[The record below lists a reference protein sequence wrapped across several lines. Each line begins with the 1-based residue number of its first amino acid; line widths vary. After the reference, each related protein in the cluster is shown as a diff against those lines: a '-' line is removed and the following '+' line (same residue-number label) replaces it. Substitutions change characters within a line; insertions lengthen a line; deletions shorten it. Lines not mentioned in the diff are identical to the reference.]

1 MRIVVHRQAYRLDRV
16 VGGEGGA
23 VEDVH
28 PAHERADKRGRIY
41 VAGAVR
47 HTRQLGVE
55 VVERLAAFAV
65 VDGDAQFFG
74 VKRHARQ
81 HDVAAAELAQR
92 GEQVFDIALVVFRL
106 ELLAGH
112 QACLGDVGQ
121 DDVRGGAK
129 ARHMGREVGRKAG
142 IQFAAVRHRRVDNDT
157 AAAVEVL
164 VDRVE
169 DEVDLARTAQIAGVD
184 AVEFEPLLLPM
195 SGDGRDVVGQIAEGP
210 ARLECGVGG
219 QYRCRDDG
227 GLDAAR
233 RDDRQRDG
241 ERTLS
246 VAGQILNGQNF
257 GIFHSSSVAPWGV

>member
-1 MRIVVHRQAYRLDRV
+1 MRIVVHRQAYRLDRIV
-16 VGGEGGA
+16 CCEGGA
-23 VEDVH
+23 VEDGH
-28 PAHERADKRGRIY
+28 TAHQRADKRGRID

-55 VVERLAAFAV
+55 VVERLAAFAIMN
-65 VDGDAQFFG
+65 GDAQFFG

-81 HDVAAAELAQR
+81 HDVAAAEPAQR
-92 GEQVFDIALVVFRL
+92 GEQIFDIALVVFRL

-112 QACLGDVGQ
+112 QTCLGDVGQ

-129 ARHMGREVGRKAG
+129 ARHMGREVGRKACV
-142 IQFAAVRHRRVDNDT
+142 QLAAVRHRRVNDDI
-157 AAAVEVL
+157 AAAGEVL
-164 VDRVE
+164 ADRVE
-169 DEVDLARTAQIAGVD
+169 DEVDLARTAQISGVD
-184 AVEFEPLLLPM
+184 AVEFQPLLLPM
-195 SGDGRDVVGQIAEGP
+195 SGDGRDVVGQIAECP

-219 QYRCRDDG
+219 QHRCRDDG